1 MLAKHLRAFG
11 VRVVVAAATTTTT
24 VLGMRMV
31 VAAAATTT
39 IVLGMRMIV
48 AAATTTTT
56 MLMGVLGVRVIVAAP
71 ITVLVCGRRRHLPLS
86 QHSLC
91 HRLRSN
97 VNTRTVHRA
106 VDALALQD
114 LKCRSGRVLDA
125 ERLRK
130 LEECRS
136 DRMG

>member
-24 VLGMRMV
+24 VLVGVVGVRMV
-31 VAAAATTT
+31 
-39 IVLGMRMIV
+39 V